1 MSLPAKRPRVV
12 YVPKPV
18 NATTTP
24 SLPKRI
30 RVEYTSQPV
39 NEKQRENERRLKA
52 KVEFLEMD
60 NRALTKKVAELTAL
74 LADTPEGRL
83 ARLEQYGRE
92 LTAARPA

>member
-18 NATTTP
+18 STKMP
-24 SLPKRI
+24 SLPLRI
-30 RVEYTSQPV
+30 RVAPSQPV
-39 NEKQRENERRLKA
+39 NEKQRKNEQRLQT
-52 KVEFLEMD
+52 KVERLEMD

-74 LADTPEGRL
+74 LTDTPEGRL
-83 ARLEQYGRE
+83 ERLEQYGRE